1 VSHVALGPVSELAHG
16 VGTRADLPIP
26 LPLALVASA
35 LAVVASFAAL
45 GLLWPSSRLHGPSAG
60 RPVPAGLQRVLDSA
74 ALRLL
79 AQEVTLGVFLVVVAV
94 ALVGPATIAD
104 NLAPWALYVTFW
116 VGLVPA
122 SLLLGPLWRVLNPLR
137 ALHQLLAALARID
150 PVAGVRAYPDRLG
163 YWPAA
168 ATLLAFAW
176 LELAYPDRAE
186 PRVVGAFLVCY
197 AAVQLGA
204 ALVYGARWFERGD
217 GFEVYSTLL
226 GRLAP
231 LGRRGDGRIVVR
243 NPLQGADTVE
253 PSPGLVAVVC
263 VLVGSTVY
271 DGLTRTAA
279 FQELV
284 GGEEPG
290 VLVGTATLALCVAAI
305 AALYL
310 AATARSAAAA
320 GTPLSPHAAR
330 FAHSVLPI
338 AAGYAIAH
346 YFSLLV
352 FDGQRTLA
360 LAADPFGLGW
370 NLLGTAD
377 WQLNYT
383 LVSTTTISV
392 IQVAAILLGHLV
404 GVVLAHDRAVRLL
417 PQEKA
422 IASQYPVLGLMVL
435 LTVTGIGLLLSA

>member
-1 VSHVALGPVSELAHG
+1 VTDLALGALSVLAHG

-26 LPLALVASA
+26 LWLALFGSA
-35 LAVVASFAAL
+35 FAVLASFAAL
-45 GLLWPSSRLHGPSAG
+45 GLLWTSSRLHGATAG
-60 RPVPAGLQRVLDSA
+60 RPVPAGLQRVLDSP

-79 AQEVTLGVFLVVVAV
+79 AQEVTLAVSLVVVAV

-122 SLLLGPLWRVLNPLR
+122 SLLLGPVWRVLNPLR
-137 ALHQLLAALARID
+137 ALHQLLAALARLD
-150 PVAGVRAYPDRLG
+150 PVAGVRDLPGRLG

-168 ATLLAFAW
+168 AALAVFTW
-176 LELAYPDRAE
+176 LELVYPERAE
-186 PRVVGAFLVCY
+186 PRTVGVFLVCY

-204 ALVYGARWFERGD
+204 ALRYGARWFERGD

-231 LGRRGDGRIVVR
+231 LGRRVDGRIVVR

-253 PSPGLVAVVC
+253 AAPGLVAVVC
-263 VLVGSTVY
+263 VLVGSTLY
-271 DGLTRTAA
+271 DGLTRAAA
-279 FQELV
+279 FQDLV

-290 VLVGTATLALCVAAI
+290 VLAGTAALALCVGAVAG
-305 AALYL
+305 LYL

-320 GTPLSPHAAR
+320 GTQPGGHAAR
-330 FAHSVLPI
+330 LAHSVLPI

-377 WQLNYT
+377 RQLDYT

-392 IQVAAILLGHLV
+392 IQVAAILVGHLM

-417 PQEKA
+417 PREKA
-422 IASQYPVLGLMVL
+422 VASQYPVLGLMVL